1 VTVGFTEDEI
11 RRLRAETPGCAEVA
25 HFNNAGSSL
34 PPAPV
39 LETHLAYLRRE
50 ALIGGYEAQEEAQH
64 RLDAVY
70 AATARLVGGS
80 GPDEVALFENATRAF
95 DMALYAVPLAA
106 GDVILTSTAEYHSMF
121 VTYLH
126 RARGGVRVEV
136 VPPDATGQ
144 LDVGALRKRLD
155 ARVRLIAMT
164 HMPTN
169 GGLVQPAEAVGEVAR
184 EAGIFFLLDA
194 TQTVGQIPLDV
205 RRLGCHALAGTSRKY
220 LRGPR
225 GVGFLWVARD
235 WIERLEPPL
244 MEGHAAEWVEPERYV
259 IRPDAKRFEVW
270 ESNVAA
276 RLGFG
281 AAIEYAQALGLE
293 RIWTRVQA
301 LAETLRTRLAAVPGV
316 SVRDLGVVR
325 GGIVSFTVR
334 GVDAARVKAALRAA
348 SINVTVSPARG
359 TLLDMRARGL
369 SEVLRASVHY
379 YNTDEEIDR
388 LVAEVA
394 RLAG

>member
-369 SEVLRASVHY
+369 REVVRASVHY